1 MTFPCPEEILMPEEM
16 PMPEELYRIQGL
28 CFQKDHSC
36 LIDHLDLYQYKGESL
51 GLMGL
56 HDSGKTLLS
65 LILSGQAAPS
75 EGKFYY
81 EENPASHRI
90 LSASTALVQKNSSLI
105 PSLTVM
111 ENIFVIRRHKY
122 GTYLVH
128 RKLILHE
135 TLNWMRELGLSISPQ
150 EKVCNLTKTEQYL
163 VEILKAYILGAKLI
177 ILDDIPLSF
186 FQAPQF
192 SGMFQYLKAKSI
204 SFLITSCDINQ
215 LQLFSDRIYFMADH
229 RTIKWIYN
237 EKRNTVDISTLYS
250 RPIIYRETS
259 SQASGEIS
267 LRVDGLCH
275 DSLYNIS
282 FHLHEG
288 EIVTIFDLFRNVSSQ
303 LLDSMFHPQK
313 TASGSISVYGQIIK
327 NEGCHSLIKAGF
339 ELDDCIFE
347 PLPTRDNIC
356 ISSYRKAAGP
366 LGILKQARMQYM
378 EQAFLAE
385 YETEGIKARSSC
397 RHLPKKEKLAM
408 YLYRYEFLRKKIIFC
423 VNPEKYIDYETFY
436 VLKNALQR
444 IVNNGNTVCIITCDF
459 EKVYALAGRHLILSS
474 DSIQEYTKNG

>member
-1 MTFPCPEEILMPEEM
+1 
-16 PMPEELYRIQGL
+16 MPEELYRIQDL
-28 CFQKDHSC
+28 CFQKDHSFP
-36 LIDHLDLYQYKGESL
+36 INHLDIYQYKGESL

-75 EGKFYY
+75 GGKFYY
-81 EENPASHRI
+81 EENPASHRA
-90 LSASTALVQKNSSLI
+90 LSSCTALVQKNSSLI
-105 PSLTVM
+105 PSLSVM

-128 RKLILHE
+128 KKLILHE
-135 TLNWMRELGLSISPQ
+135 TLNWMHELGLSISPQ
-150 EKVCNLTKTEQYL
+150 EKVCRLTKTEQYL

-177 ILDDIPLSF
+177 ILDDIPLML
-186 FQAPQF
+186 FQTSQF
-192 SGMFQYLKAKSI
+192 SGMFQYLKAKAV

-215 LQLFSDRIYFMADH
+215 LQLFSDRIYFMAGH

-237 EKRNTVDISTLYS
+237 EKRNAVDISTLYS

-259 SQASGEIS
+259 SLASGEIS
-267 LRVDGLCH
+267 LCADGLCH
-275 DSLYNIS
+275 GSLYNIS

-288 EIVTIFDLFRNVSSQ
+288 EIVTIFDLFRNASSQ
-303 LLDSMFHPQK
+303 LLDSIFHPQK
-313 TASGSISVYGQIIK
+313 MTSGSISIYGK
-327 NEGCHSLIKAGF
+327 VVRSEGCPSLITAGF

-356 ISSYRKAAGP
+356 ISNYKKAAGP
-366 LGILKQARMQYM
+366 LGILKRARMQYM

-385 YETEGIKARSSC
+385 YETEGFTARSSC
-397 RHLPKKEKLAM
+397 RHLPKKEKLAL
-408 YLYRYEFLRKKIIFC
+408 YLYRYEFLRKKVIFC
-423 VNPEKYIDYETFY
+423 VYPEKYIDYETFY

-444 IVNNGNTVCIITCDF
+444 IANNGNSVCIITCDF

>member
-1 MTFPCPEEILMPEEM
+1 
-16 PMPEELYRIQGL
+16 MPEELYRIQDL
-28 CFQKDHSC
+28 CFQKDHSF
-36 LIDHLDLYQYKGESL
+36 LINHLDMYQYKGESL
-51 GLMGL
+51 GLLGL

-65 LILSGQAAPS
+65 LILSGQVSPCA
-75 EGKFYY
+75 GKFCY
-81 EENPASHRI
+81 EENPASHRV
-90 LSASTALVQKNSSLI
+90 LSSNTALIQRSSSLI
-105 PSLTVM
+105 PSLSVM

-122 GTYLVH
+122 RTYLVH

-135 TLNWMRELGLSISPQ
+135 TLNWMNELGLSISPQ
-150 EKVCNLTKTEQYL
+150 EKVCCLTKTEQYL

-186 FQAPQF
+186 FQTPQF
-192 SGMFQYLKAKSI
+192 SGMFQYLRTKAI

-215 LQLFSDRIYFMADH
+215 LQLFSNRIYFMADH

-250 RPIIYRETS
+250 RPIIYREIP

-275 DSLYNIS
+275 GSLYNIS

-288 EIVTIFDLFRNVSSQ
+288 EIVTIFDLFRNASSQ
-303 LLDSMFHPQK
+303 LLESMFHPQR
-313 TASGSISVYGQIIK
+313 TASGSISVYGK
-327 NEGCHSLIKAGF
+327 TVSHEGCPSLINAGF

-356 ISSYRKAAGP
+356 ISNYKKAAGP
-366 LGILKQARMQYM
+366 MGILKQTRMQYM

-385 YETEGIKARSSC
+385 YKNEGFTSRTSC

-423 VNPEKYIDYETFY
+423 VNPEKYIDYETVY

-444 IVNNGNTVCIITCDF
+444 IANNGNTVCIITCDF
-459 EKVYALAGRHLILSS
+459 EKVYTLASRHLILSS
-474 DSIQEYTKNG
+474 DSIQEYTKNA